1 MGLKENFSQA
11 VKELTGN
18 TKEDDK
24 KRNAQVAGL
33 KKALGDEQPF
43 SDDSRF
49 VEGASRPY
57 YRGDASQNGQNY
69 DNRGDFRRENAVQ
82 GETDRDGRNNYGE
95 RGDFA
100 QNSSQPRDV
109 NYRDQG
115 RYDDGRGYDRRA
127 DYGSDRGYEREPAY
141 DGRNDGYD
149 RQPSYNDDRGRAQ
162 GDNGYSGQNVSYDG
176 RQQGGYDGQRSAY
189 DNRQDGGYD
198 SGRDYDNRQQNGGY
212 DSSRRDYD
220 NRQDGSYDN
229 ARRDYDN
236 RQQNGSYD
244 GRQQNGGYDSGRDY
258 DGRRDGGYDNNRR
271 DTYDNR
277 QNSGRDGAD
286 GGRENRNYN
295 VRNFGS
301 DRAERARSYSGNG
314 VNQSQSY
321 GRNYDGQRNTYPMG
335 TVNGQRNNRD
345 NSDNE
350 LTVISR
356 NTIIDG
362 NVRSFA
368 NMSIDGDIRGDVE
381 TTKDI
386 DLNGRIIG
394 DIICSNANMMVS
406 QVQGN
411 IQLKGDVEIGRDTL
425 LIGDLNS
432 GFAKINGKVKGN
444 VEVTGKAEFKADAV
458 VFGDIS
464 ASTITVDD
472 GAIIQGYVS
481 TTFLNKEESDR
492 IFPDAIEIGE

>member
-33 KKALGDEQPF
+33 KKALDNDPSFSANDRYTEETGRLYYRDEADQYNDRGDGYRQGNTRDGGRPI
-43 SDDSRF
+43 SDSDGYRAGRDRYNDNTNRDYSRERNDGYRNRSDYREYADSRN
-49 VEGASRPY
+49 GGY
-57 YRGDASQNGQNY
+57 NDAPRRDDNYGVRNY
-69 DNRGDFRRENAVQ
+69 DSQ
-82 GETDRDGRNNYGE
+82 PTDGRNDNYDRSYDSGRQDRYGDYPYDDRGYNGQTYADD
-95 RGDFA
+95 RGDVYTRQGSNA
-100 QNSSQPRDV
+100 PDEERQNDVQGGYGGALRDGYNSSQSAYGNAPQSGYNNNQEESFDSRA
-109 NYRDQG
+109 Y
-115 RYDDGRGYDRRA
+115 DGRQSDGYDRR
-127 DYGSDRGYEREPAY
+127 
-141 DGRNDGYD
+141 
-149 RQPSYNDDRGRAQ
+149 
-162 GDNGYSGQNVSYDG
+162 DNRNVS
-176 RQQGGYDGQRSAY
+176 
-189 DNRQDGGYD
+189 
-198 SGRDYDNRQQNGGY
+198 
-212 DSSRRDYD
+212 
-220 NRQDGSYDN
+220 
-229 ARRDYDN
+229 
-236 RQQNGSYD
+236 
-244 GRQQNGGYDSGRDY
+244 
-258 DGRRDGGYDNNRR
+258 
-271 DTYDNR
+271 
-277 QNSGRDGAD
+277 GAS
-286 GGRENRNYN
+286 ERNYN
-295 VRNFGS
+295 VRSFNNNQQRY
-301 DRAERARSYSGNG
+301 DPRERQQPQNGDGRRPSYPIGN
-314 VNQSQSY
+314 VSQ
-321 GRNYDGQRNTYPMG
+321 
-335 TVNGQRNNRD
+335 RD
-345 NSDNE
+345 YRDAPDNE

-368 NMSIDGDIRGDVE
+368 NMSIDGDVRGDVE

-386 DLNGRIIG
+386 ELNGRIIG

-481 TTFLNKEESDR
+481 TTFLNKEESER
-492 IFPDAIEIGE
+492 IFPESIEIGDY